1 MKIFKYLSSLII
13 IFLLFQANVFAMY
26 HLHPFSDISWLSKWP
41 IVAIV
46 IFLIAIFIIDSIVK
60 NSKEE
65 KTDLLPKEG
74 TPREIITRRYAK
86 GEIDQKEFNNLMDIV
101 KEIQNES

>member
-13 IFLLFQANVFAMY
+13 IFLFFQANVFAMY
-26 HLHPFSDISWLSKWP
+26 HFHPFSATSWLSKWP
-41 IVAIV
+41 IGAIV
-46 IFLIAIFIIDSIVK
+46 IFLITIFIIYSIVK

-65 KTDLLPKEG
+65 KIDVPTREE

-86 GEIDQKEFNNLMDIV
+86 GEIDQKEFNYLLDV
-101 KEIQNES
+101 VREIQNES

>member
-1 MKIFKYLSSLII
+1 MRIFKHLSSLII

-26 HLHPFSDISWLSKWP
+26 HSHPFSATSWLSKWP
-41 IVAIV
+41 VAAIV
-46 IFLIAIFIIDSIVK
+46 IFLIAIFIIYSIVK

-65 KTDLLPKEG
+65 KTDLPTKEE

-86 GEIDQKEFNNLMDIV
+86 GEIDQKEFNYLLDIV